1 MDSYSA
7 VLFDMDGVLVDS
19 EQYWETVWRETIF
32 PHLQHGTPTVEEVTG
47 RSYDESLAELVDRY
61 DSDVTLDVLTEMFHK
76 EAIDIYS
83 QKVSLTQKIDSLF
96 KSLTSRGTAVAIVS
110 SAHPDWI
117 KTVVDRFDLPA
128 VEAVVSAIEIDGP
141 GKPEPDVYLAAAAE
155 LGVDPAKA
163 IVVEDSRNGIEAAL
177 AAGATVIGFARDHP
191 VPDVEGLHTIADT
204 PEDLEKTIESLL
216 EK

>member
-1 MDSYSA
+1 MGTYSA

-61 DSDVTLDVLTEMFHK
+61 DSDVTLEELTEIFHE
-76 EAIDIYS
+76 EAIDIYR
-83 QKVSLTQKIDSLF
+83 QKVSMTPGIDSLF
-96 KSLTSRGTAVAIVS
+96 ESLTSRGQAVAIVS

-117 KTVVDRFDLPA
+117 KSVVDRFDLPA
-128 VEAVVSAIEIDGP
+128 VEAVVSAIEIDGL

-155 LGVDPAKA
+155 LDVDPADA

-177 AAGATVIGFARDHP
+177 AAGATVIGFSRDHP
-191 VPDVEGLHTIADT
+191 VPHVEGLHTIADT
-204 PEDLEKTIESLL
+204 PEELRQTIESLL